1 MSQHNVHES
10 FLLYRSLK
18 FMWLAIA
25 LVFVCILLY
34 VLHSPLGEP
43 SGSSW
48 LGYTLGCISA
58 TLVIWLSW
66 FGIRKRQYALG
77 TTKLKVWLS
86 AHIYFGLALVVI
98 ATLHS
103 GFQIGW
109 NIHSVAYVLMLL
121 TVISGIFGVY
131 IYARYPKLMTKNR
144 AGLSMEEMMGQ
155 ISELDQQ
162 LLEEGQ
168 RLPEE
173 INTALLKAARETY
186 IGGNIL
192 EKISPKRIVCPTT
205 EARNLMETKFAD
217 MTLHDQGISKIIAL
231 LAKKTKLLRRARR
244 DVQIKV
250 ILRIW
255 LFFHIPLAVG
265 LLGALFSHVLAVF
278 FYW

>member
-34 VLHSPLGEP
+34 VLHSPLGKP

-121 TVISGIFGVY
+121 TVISGIFGIY

-144 AGLSMEEMMGQ
+144 AGLSMKEMMGQ

-168 RLPEE
+168 QLPEE

>member
-121 TVISGIFGVY
+121 TVISGIFGIY

-144 AGLSMEEMMGQ
+144 AGLSMDEMMGQ
-155 ISELDQQ
+155 ISELDQE

-168 RLPEE
+168 ELPEE
-173 INTALLKAARETY
+173 VHAALLKAARETY

-205 EARNLMETKFAD
+205 EARNLIETKFAD
-217 MTLHDQGISKIIAL
+217 MSLSDQRISKVIKL

>member
-121 TVISGIFGVY
+121 TVISGIFGIY

-205 EARNLMETKFAD
+205 EARNLIETKFAD
-217 MTLHDQGISKIIAL
+217 MSLSDQRISKVIKL

>member
-10 FLLYRSLK
+10 FLLYRSLR
-18 FMWLAIA
+18 FMWLAIT

-43 SGSSW
+43 SGNSW

-58 TLVIWLSW
+58 ALVIWLAW
-66 FGIRKRQYALG
+66 FGIRKRQYALS

-121 TVISGIFGVY
+121 TVISGIFGIY

-205 EARNLMETKFAD
+205 EARNLIETKFAD
-217 MTLHDQGISKIIAL
+217 MSLSDQRISKVIKL